1 MSYVVTKLQK
11 FGQKQTYIHFL
22 QTLKYSLHVVFH
34 PADGFWDLTHEKRGS
49 YAAANF
55 ILLFTVLTHVWKL
68 QWTSFLFLDVNWNK
82 MNVLI
87 QIASILLPL
96 FIFCVCNWGVTT
108 LFDGKGKLGEIY
120 MCTCYA
126 LTPYVLLQIPMIILS
141 HGVTGQE
148 GTFYVFFNSLTFIW
162 IGILI
167 FMGMMMLHQYTFSKT
182 LLFMIASAFAMLVF
196 IFILMLFFSM
206 ISQGIAYFVSL
217 GREILFRLN

>member
-1 MSYVVTKLQK
+1 MSYMVTKLQK

-126 LTPYVLLQIPMIILS
+126 
-141 HGVTGQE
+141 
-148 GTFYVFFNSLTFIW
+148 
-162 IGILI
+162 
-167 FMGMMMLHQYTFSKT
+167 
-182 LLFMIASAFAMLVF
+182 
-196 IFILMLFFSM
+196 
-206 ISQGIAYFVSL
+206 
-217 GREILFRLN
+217 